1 MKKYNKEEYNKLYE
15 ALGPVEY
22 TYEWMDKLY
31 TLIRYICHNIE
42 EYKGDDDWDYCFRG
56 CIHDLL
62 CNIGNYCYRLKN
74 NHELFNYYV
83 KERKVELY
91 SAIHICKLL
100 YEDKP
105 FDWAW
110 TLYTGCMTLGK
121 EPRPIRI
128 KKIIKE
134 DNYKVRFC
142 YTKKDLDSML
152 ARAADLD
159 KPGSFWEGRINEVKE
174 FIEEYGKPY
183 PESLYDELDELV
195 KLMP

>member
-1 MKKYNKEEYNKLYE
+1 M
-15 ALGPVEY
+15 
-22 TYEWMDKLY
+22 
-31 TLIRYICHNIE
+31 
-42 EYKGDDDWDYCFRG
+42 
-56 CIHDLL
+56 
-62 CNIGNYCYRLKN
+62 
-74 NHELFNYYV
+74 

-134 DNYKVRFC
+134 NDDKVRFC
-142 YTKKDLDSML
+142 YTQKDLDSML
-152 ARAADLD
+152 VRAADLD
-159 KPGSFWEGRINEVKE
+159 KPGSFLEGRINEVKE
-174 FIEEYGKPY
+174 FIKEYGKPY